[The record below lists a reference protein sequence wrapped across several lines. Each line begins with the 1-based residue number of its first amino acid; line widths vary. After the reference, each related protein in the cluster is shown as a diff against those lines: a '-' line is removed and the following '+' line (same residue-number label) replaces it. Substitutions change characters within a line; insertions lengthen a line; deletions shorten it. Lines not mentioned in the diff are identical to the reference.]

1 MSTVLA
7 RKDPQHFKTQ
17 ALHVEADAHAL
28 HYQGLPLPLNF
39 QQMLA
44 RRRPLAA
51 PKDSRQF
58 VLELANLGVSVR
70 LTLAWQGQDYQVL
83 VRQRRSDRGDC
94 VLKLISGYVP
104 AHELQLPLL
113 SAVTEVAEEC
123 LVESPAGWLQGR
135 YLDTWLATPYP
146 TLRYC
151 HQYFQLRPQCGAA
164 LPVYCQGQP
173 LMERP
178 QAYVHLPSA
187 SLQLVYDLRLQL
199 PDNLRQISLQ
209 HADERLEGDALV
221 ARLEPQHE
229 LFLLAPEQNRLFTLE
244 QGELRP
250 FQHTQALWL
259 SEAFATRDGWLVHD
273 ERIAWHDWL
282 RRAA

>member
-1 MSTVLA
+1 
-7 RKDPQHFKTQ
+7 
-17 ALHVEADAHAL
+17 
-28 HYQGLPLPLNF
+28 
-39 QQMLA
+39 
-44 RRRPLAA
+44 
-51 PKDSRQF
+51 
-58 VLELANLGVSVR
+58 
-70 LTLAWQGQDYQVL
+70 
-83 VRQRRSDRGDC
+83 
-94 VLKLISGYVP
+94 
-104 AHELQLPLL
+104 
-113 SAVTEVAEEC
+113 
-123 LVESPAGWLQGR
+123 
-135 YLDTWLATPYP
+135 
-146 TLRYC
+146 
-151 HQYFQLRPQCGAA
+151 
-164 LPVYCQGQP
+164 
-173 LMERP
+173 MERP

-221 ARLEPQHE
+221 ARLELQHE

>member
-51 PKDSRQF
+51 PRDSRQF

-104 AHELQLPLL
+104 AHEVSLPLHT
-113 SAVTEVAEEC
+113 AIQEIAEEC
-123 LVESPAGWLQGR
+123 LLETPEGWLSGR
-135 YLDTWLATPYP
+135 FNETWLPAPYASALHYREALPFRLTP
-146 TLRYC
+146 LS
-151 HQYFQLRPQCGAA
+151 GAA
-164 LPVYCQGQP
+164 RPLAARQG
-173 LMERP
+173 
-178 QAYVHLPSA
+178 S
-187 SLQLVYDLRLQL
+187 D
-199 PDNLRQISLQ
+199 
-209 HADERLEGDALV
+209 
-221 ARLEPQHE
+221 
-229 LFLLAPEQNRLFTLE
+229 
-244 QGELRP
+244 
-250 FQHTQALWL
+250 
-259 SEAFATRDGWLVHD
+259 
-273 ERIAWHDWL
+273 
-282 RRAA
+282 